1 MAGDTRFFSITA
13 NCYAFAVKRQT
24 TKYGIKTA
32 TPNGVNVAD
41 GQTTEQYY
49 EALKNGVL
57 ADGGQKVKFLSQFSV
72 QAVTSA
78 DIPTAR
84 TDWYLIAMLVNKFG
98 FHFLRRQRKK
108 AIGTPFWKWK
118 EGNTGLEERDA
129 YEMSSKKYI
138 RVTDERFPELVKGTL
153 VGLRGSYDKL
163 FFFEVDQSG
172 FNI

>member
-1 MAGDTRFFSITA
+1 MAGDTRFFSTTA
-13 NCYAFAVKRQT
+13 NCYAFAVKRKT
-24 TKYGIKTA
+24 TRYGIQTA
-32 TPNGVNVAD
+32 TPNGVNVAE

-57 ADGGQKVKFLSQFSV
+57 ADGGQKVKFLRQFSV

-118 EGNTGLEERDA
+118 EGNTGSEERDA

-172 FNI
+172 FDI